1 MKKIAFITA
10 AAAAAIALPSAA
22 QAQDVVPGNGFIGV
36 QAGVH
41 DLGLDDELEDIGP
54 GLELDDSSP
63 IFGVFAGYD
72 VPVGPALFIGAEA
85 NYNFGTDALDGDYG
99 ANARLGFSVP
109 GGAKIYGRA
118 GIQAIKVDY
127 SEIINDDS
135 IDFDGIDDTES
146 DYLVGIGADVPVGRA
161 FVRGNLDTISFDTM
175 RATVG
180 VGLRF

>member
-1 MKKIAFITA
+1 MKKIAFLTA

-22 QAQDVVPGNGFIGV
+22 QAQGVVPGNGFIGV

-41 DLGLDDELEDIGP
+41 DLGLDELEDIGP
-54 GLELDDSSP
+54 GFELEDSSP

-72 VPVGPALFIGAEA
+72 FPVGPALFIGAEA
-85 NYNFGTDALDGDYG
+85 NYNFGTGALDGDYG

-109 GGAKIYGRA
+109 GGGKIYGRA
-118 GIQAIKVDY
+118 GIQVIKVDY
-127 SEIINDDS
+127 NEIVNDDS
-135 IDFDGIDDTES
+135 VDFDGIDDTES

-161 FVRGNLDTISFDTM
+161 FVRGNLDTISFDTT

-180 VGLRF
+180 VDLRF